1 MSERQPGTT
10 CQDLG
15 ILRGLQIWGGA
26 EQVDASGVI
35 IGRVWVTEQKDVN
48 GQAHMLVVSQWK
60 VHGSVRSTDKL
71 FT

>member
-1 MSERQPGTT
+1 MSECQPGTT

-15 ILRGLQIWGGA
+15 VLQGLQIWRGA
-26 EQVDASGVI
+26 KQGDASGLI

-48 GQAHMLVVSQWK
+48 GQAHMLVSQWK
-60 VHGSVRSTDKL
+60 VHASVRSTDKP